1 MNENKIAELFGN
13 GKLSYDELLIKAGE
27 VGMEIGDTAAVRG
40 EYGAKLHNERC
51 RHALEREIERSG
63 AKNAGII
70 EKMID
75 MTSVTSDED
84 GVHGINE
91 QITRLKTE
99 APYLFR
105 DSLSKDSLYSDSEK
119 RAVFSSGL
127 PHGEA
132 KTDPDSLDDY
142 SYYKKIKKL

>member
-1 MNENKIAELFGN
+1 MNDNKIAQLFGD

-27 VGMEIGDTAAVRG
+27 VGIEIGDTASVRG
-40 EYGAKLHNERC
+40 EYGEKLHNERC
-51 RHALEREIERSG
+51 RHALEREIEHSG

-84 GVHGINE
+84 GVYGINE

-99 APYLFR
+99 APYLFNNAA
-105 DSLSKDSLYSDSEK
+105 DTAKEK

-132 KTDPDSLDDY
+132 KADPDSLDDY